1 LRSFTRDLLGN
12 YIVTGESSFE
22 SINNWHF
29 KMLTIKYGNTPVG
42 INEVNHPSISDNVYA
57 YPNPSYD
64 GKFMLLDGSPNG
76 KIDGAKVYNIQGQL
90 MKTLEIQNDQIDISN
105 LPSGIYFM
113 QYSRN
118 KTDVGTLKLF
128 KGGD

>member
-29 KMLTIKYGNTPVG
+29 RMLTIKYGNTPVG

-105 LPSGIYFM
+105 LHSGIFLM
-113 QYSRN
+113 QYSPN
-118 KTDVGTLKLF
+118 KTDVGTLKLV